1 MDTAWAMRRG
11 TVGLGALLAILAAVP
26 VPAARA
32 QTSAAAELAFREG
45 RELMNQ
51 GRYREACPKFA
62 ESQRL
67 DPAPGTQLNLADCY
81 EKMGRTATAWETF
94 RAAEA
99 AANEAGQR
107 DFASEA
113 RKRAEALQ
121 PRLSKLTLTAAE
133 PVAGLEVTLDG
144 KPVTALLGSAAPV
157 DPGDHQVAAA
167 APSRQGWS
175 RTVRVDKQGT
185 TVSVEIPALVAIRQ
199 ADQAAQPID
208 DKIAPEPGGRRHRM
222 TPLAWGLAIGAGAA
236 LAVGI
241 GFDISAYRDLADCRD
256 SGGCGSQDDI
266 DSIDRRF
273 LVGDILVGA
282 AVAGAGAAV
291 LFYWLG
297 DGEEEARSVDLV
309 ATPSSAALVVGGR
322 F

>member
-1 MDTAWAMRRG
+1 MRRA
-11 TVGLGALLAILAAVP
+11 TGLGALLAIVAAGP
-26 VPAARA
+26 APAARA
-32 QTSAAAELAFREG
+32 QTTAAAELAFREG
-45 RELMNQ
+45 RQLMNQ
-51 GRYREACPKFA
+51 GRYQEACPKFA

-67 DPAPGTQLNLADCY
+67 EPAPGTQLNLADCY
-81 EKMGRTATAWETF
+81 EKLGRTATAWETF

-121 PRLSKLTLTAAE
+121 PKLSKLALTAAE

-144 KPVTALLGSAAPV
+144 NPVTALVGSALPV
-157 DPGDHQVAAA
+157 DPGDHRVAAA
-167 APSRQGWS
+167 APSRRGWS
-175 RTVRVDKQGT
+175 RTVTVDKPGA
-185 TVSVEIPALVAIRQ
+185 TVTVEIPALVAIRQ
-199 ADQAAQPID
+199 ADQAPPHLD
-208 DKIAPEPGGRRHRM
+208 DKVAPEAGGRRHRM

-236 LAVGI
+236 LAVGV
-241 GFDISAYRDLADCRD
+241 GLDISAYRDLGDCRD
-256 SGGCGSQDDI
+256 RGGCATQDDI

-273 LVGDILVGA
+273 LVGDIMLGA
-282 AVAGAGAAV
+282 ALAGAGAAV

-297 DGEEEARSVDLV
+297 DGEEEERSVDLV